1 MTQRV
6 SGSYHCCGIGVLS
19 VGGGDGDRVGSLA
32 GGMTASAGSGGGDPR
47 SDLPGG
53 RESWRLCALDDLRDV
68 PRDPCRAERLAA
80 ASFAAARAA
89 SGMFGSAGERANG
102 MWEDVRFLADRIFWP
117 TKTYS
122 TS

>member
-6 SGSYHCCGIGVLS
+6 SGSYHCVGIGVLS
-19 VGGGDGDRVGSLA
+19 VGGGEGDRVGSLA

-80 ASFAAARAA
+80 ASFAAAILGMLIRAICMT
-89 SGMFGSAGERANG
+89 SLMVRSLTMLFCGGCTGMN
-102 MWEDVRFLADRIFWP
+102 VR
-117 TKTYS
+117 S
-122 TS
+122 N